1 MLEGSRRTGLD
12 WPADAVAQR
21 SHRRSLRGRH
31 GDTERIH
38 LARGLRTHRN
48 EKEQTMQV
56 DPVTVEVIRNAF
68 VSIASQMNNNLARSA
83 YTPIIYEMKDCS
95 VGLFNAKGQLLGQ
108 APGLPIFLGSLEVAI
123 EVTTKHFGGPEIY
136 RPGDV
141 YAVNDSYLVGSH
153 LNDIN
158 VFSPIFYEGE
168 LVGFGATKAHWM
180 DIGSKDPG
188 QSMDATTIY
197 QEGYRI
203 GPTHLYRE
211 GVPQKGVLDFLMR
224 NSRLPRSVWGDMHA
238 QIAACRTGERQ
249 LADLLKRFG
258 TETVDEAAE
267 LIFDQCEDLDRRA
280 VAAIPDGVYRTEGV
294 MDSWGP
300 GGDPVEVKVAITVD
314 GDEMTLDLD
323 GSAGQ
328 TPGCMNCGFA
338 QTIAAARLAYKL
350 LINPEHHVTGGTFR
364 NLDVIAPERSVF
376 DAREPAACQ
385 YYYPHLGLMID
396 LFIRALAPVMP
407 DKVVGGQ
414 PADAMNILFVG
425 TDAAGDE
432 FFSGEATAVGW
443 GAYQGGDGTNG
454 LINYGGGD
462 LKNIPVEV
470 FESRY
475 PVRIH
480 SYRLRA
486 DSGGSGRWRGGLG
499 VEREYEVLG
508 EDITVS
514 TWFERTLTP
523 GWGLFDAEAGAVTE
537 CTMTYD
543 GKTEDL
549 MKVNRKPSP
558 RGTRIRVATGGG
570 GGYGHPGEREPGL
583 HEEDVI
589 DGYVTA

>member
-1 MLEGSRRTGLD
+1 MT
-12 WPADAVAQR
+12 
-21 SHRRSLRGRH
+21 
-31 GDTERIH
+31 
-38 LARGLRTHRN
+38 
-48 EKEQTMQV
+48 V

-95 VGLFNAKGQLLGQ
+95 VGLFNSEGKLLGQ
-108 APGLPIFLGSLEVAI
+108 APGLPIFLGSLEAAI
-123 EVTTKHFGGPEIY
+123 HATTEHFGGPEIY
-136 RPGDV
+136 QPGDV

-153 LNDIN
+153 LNDVN
-158 VFSPIFYEGE
+158 VLSPIFVEGE

-188 QSMDATTIY
+188 QAMDSTSIY
-197 QEGYRI
+197 EEGYRL
-203 GPTHLYRE
+203 GPTHLYRAGE
-211 GVPQKGVLDFLMR
+211 PQTGVLEFLTR

-249 LADLLKRFG
+249 FADLLKRFG
-258 TETVDEAAE
+258 RSTVEAASE
-267 LIFDQCEDLDRRA
+267 VIFDQCEELDREA
-280 VAAIPDGVYRTEGV
+280 VAAIPDGVYTAEGV

-300 GGDPVEVKVAITVD
+300 GGDPVEVRVAITVED
-314 GDEMTLDLD
+314 DHMTLDLD
-323 GSAGQ
+323 GSASQ

-338 QTIAAARLAYKL
+338 QTIAAARLGFKL
-350 LINPEHHVTGGTFR
+350 LINPDYHVTGGTFR
-364 NLDVIAPERSVF
+364 NLDVLAPERSVF

-407 DKVVGGQ
+407 DKVLGGQ
-414 PADAMNILFVG
+414 PADPMNILFIG
-425 TDAAGDE
+425 TDHDGE
-432 FFSGEATAVGW
+432 QFFSGEATAVGW

-480 SYRLRA
+480 SYGLRP
-486 DSGGSGRWRGGLG
+486 DSGGKGRWRGGLG
-499 VEREYEVLG
+499 IEREYEVLA
-508 EDITVS
+508 DDVTVS

-523 GWGLFDAEAGAVTE
+523 GWGLFGAEAGDITEVT
-537 CTMTYD
+537 MSYD
-543 GKTEDL
+543 GVTEDL
-549 MKVNRKPSP
+549 LKINRKPSP
-558 RGTRIRVATGGG
+558 KGTRIRVATGGG
-570 GGYGHPGEREPGL
+570 GGYGDPSERDPEL
-583 HEEDVI
+583 HEQDLI
-589 DGYVTA
+589 DGYVTT

>member
-1 MLEGSRRTGLD
+1 M
-12 WPADAVAQR
+12 
-21 SHRRSLRGRH
+21 H
-31 GDTERIH
+31 
-38 LARGLRTHRN
+38 
-48 EKEQTMQV
+48 V

-68 VSIASQMNNNLARSA
+68 ISIASQMNNNLARSA

-95 VGLFNAKGQLLGQ
+95 VGLFNERGQLLGQ

-123 EVTTKHFGGPEIY
+123 SVTVDHFGGPDVF

-153 LNDIN
+153 LNDIS
-158 VFSPIFYEGE
+158 VFSPIFFEGD

-188 QSMDATTIY
+188 QAMDSTSIY

-203 GPTHLYRE
+203 GPTQIYRE
-211 GVPQKGVLDFLMR
+211 GEANTDIIEFLMR
-224 NSRLPRSVWGDMHA
+224 NSRLPRSVWGDLHA

-258 TETVDEAAE
+258 RDTVDAAAE
-267 LIFDQCEDLDRRA
+267 AIFDQCEELDRSA
-280 VAAIPDGVYRTEGV
+280 VAKIPDGEYRSEGV

-300 GGDPVEVKVAITVD
+300 GGDPVQVKVSVTVS
-314 GDEMTLDLD
+314 GDEIVLDLD
-323 GSAGQ
+323 GSAHQ

-338 QTIAAARLAYKL
+338 QTVAAARLAYKL
-350 LINPEHHVTGGTFR
+350 LINPEYHVTGGTFR
-364 NLDVIAPERSVF
+364 NLEVLAPEASLF

-396 LFIRALAPVMP
+396 LFIRALAPVLP

-414 PADAMNILFVG
+414 PADAMNVLFIG
-425 TDAAGDE
+425 TDATGQE
-432 FFSGEATAVGW
+432 FVSGEATAVGW
-443 GAYQGGDGTNG
+443 GAYQGGYGSNG

-470 FESRY
+470 LESRY
-475 PVRIH
+475 PIRIH
-480 SYRLRA
+480 SYGLRP
-486 DSGGSGRWRGGLG
+486 DSGGAGRWRGGLG

-508 EDITVS
+508 DGVTVS

-523 GWGLFDAEAGAVTE
+523 GWGLFGGSPGAVTE
-537 CTMTYD
+537 VKMTD
-543 GKTEDL
+543 GNQTIDL
-549 MKVNRKPSP
+549 LKVNRKPAP
-558 RGTRIRVATGGG
+558 IGTRIKVATGGG
-570 GGYGHPGEREPGL
+570 GGFGDPSERDPIL
-583 HEEDVI
+583 HEQDLF
-589 DGYVTA
+589 DGYVTE